1 MSDKRTASER
11 ISDLEKTVLSSY
23 QTMDMM
29 ARDLMLLKD
38 AIKLLGNK
46 LDAVVKG
53 ITRGET
59 LSDDSISKIM
69 VENNV
74 EELSNKVKDLISK
87 GILSSEESITDSSF
101 IVGREVSSEDGSVSN
116 PRLQFALSALGPELK
131 EKFKG
136 AKAGDI
142 LDLQEGKNKFE
153 ILETYGIHS
162 PSPEAE
168 SEAPE
173 AESAAE
179 STSESA

>member
-11 ISDLEKTVLSSY
+11 ISDLEKTLLSSY

-29 ARDLMLLKD
+29 ARDLMILKD

-46 LDAVVKG
+46 LDAVVKVT
-53 ITRGET
+53 TRGGT
-59 LSDDSISKIM
+59 LNDESISAVM

-74 EELSNKVKDLISK
+74 EELSDKVKDLISK
-87 GILSSEESITDSSF
+87 GILATQETVTDNSF
-101 IVGREVSSEDGSVSN
+101 IVGREVSSADGSVSN
-116 PRLQFALSALGPELK
+116 PRLQFALSALAPDLK

-153 ILETYGIHS
+153 LLETYGIQS
-162 PSPEAE
+162 PS
-168 SEAPE
+168 SEE
-173 AESAAE
+173 EVAESAPE
-179 STSESA
+179 SASESA